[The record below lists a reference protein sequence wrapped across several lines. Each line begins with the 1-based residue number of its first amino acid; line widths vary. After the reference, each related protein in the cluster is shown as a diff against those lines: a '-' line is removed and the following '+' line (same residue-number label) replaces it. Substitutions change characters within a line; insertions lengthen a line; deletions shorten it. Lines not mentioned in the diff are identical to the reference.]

1 MHIRISLIAK
11 SIALTLGTSM
21 VAAAIAL
28 AAAPTTADMKD
39 FNSTV
44 DKDKTVHLEATAEIN
59 APQDKMFDAISHPEL
74 TSKSDPQVQKA
85 VVVSQDSNS
94 KVVEFFGGQQ
104 LPIPNAPKSLKIK
117 VMPDQASNT
126 IKVESYQ
133 SPILKFQNEYKLSP
147 TKDGKGTI
155 VKYSS
160 VSNDISKQIG
170 MDIPADMR
178 KQIGLETFMNQMH
191 TVGVYIDDS
200 AVASAKHK

>member
-1 MHIRISLIAK
+1 MHIRLSLIART
-11 SIALTLGTSM
+11 IALVVVSSM
-21 VAAAIAL
+21 ISAAIAL
-28 AAAPTTADMKD
+28 AAAPTIADMKD

-44 DKDKTVHLEATAEIN
+44 DNDKNMHLEATAEMN
-59 APQDKMFDAISHPEL
+59 APLGKVFDAISHPEL
-74 TSKSDPQVQKA
+74 TSKSDPAVQKV
-85 VVVSQDSNS
+85 VVVSQDSS
-94 KVVEFFGGQQ
+94 GKVVEFFGGQQ

-126 IKVESYQ
+126 IKVESYE
-133 SPILKFQNEYKLSP
+133 STVLKFQNEYKLSP
-147 TKDGKGTI
+147 SADGKGTV

-178 KQIGLETFMNQMH
+178 KQIGLETFMNQLH

>member
-1 MHIRISLIAK
+1 MRIRSTLAFLIGLLT
-11 SIALTLGTSM
+11 SILVVSIVFAATS
-21 VAAAIAL
+21 
-28 AAAPTTADMKD
+28 ADMKD

-44 DKDKTVHLEATAEIN
+44 DKDKNMHLEATAEIN
-59 APQDKMFDAISHPEL
+59 APQDKVFDAISHPEL
-74 TSKSDPQVQKA
+74 TSKSDPQVQKV
-85 VVVSQDSNS
+85 VVVSQDSTG

-117 VMPDQASNT
+117 VTPDQASNT

-133 SPILKFQNEYKLSP
+133 STILKFQNEYKLSP
-147 TKDGKGTI
+147 NADGKGTI

-178 KQIGLETFMNQMH
+178 KQIGLETFMNQLH